1 MSKLKFRK
9 RNKLD
14 IILTDSRPVE
24 LPKNY
29 SLEYFYNYLNS
40 SKKMSQMFEVI
51 K

>member
-1 MSKLKFRK
+1 MTRMGKIKFRK

-29 SLEYFYNYLNS
+29 SLVYFYNYHNLKINS
-40 SKKMSQMFEVI
+40 Y
-51 K
+51 